1 MVVWDEI
8 IVRKSSVIVSVIL
21 FARATFVKIN
31 YYLVVRIVSYD
42 TAGLHL
48 LTFHILQ
55 SYSSKDIELDLSHV
69 ILQ

>member
-21 FARATFVKIN
+21 YAGATFVKIN
-31 YYLVVRIVSYD
+31 SYLVVRIVSYD
-42 TAGLHL
+42 TAGPHL

>member
-1 MVVWDEI
+1 M
-8 IVRKSSVIVSVIL
+8 SVIL
-21 FARATFVKIN
+21 YAGATFVKIN
-31 YYLVVRIVSYD
+31 SYLVVRIVSYD
-42 TAGLHL
+42 TAGPHL